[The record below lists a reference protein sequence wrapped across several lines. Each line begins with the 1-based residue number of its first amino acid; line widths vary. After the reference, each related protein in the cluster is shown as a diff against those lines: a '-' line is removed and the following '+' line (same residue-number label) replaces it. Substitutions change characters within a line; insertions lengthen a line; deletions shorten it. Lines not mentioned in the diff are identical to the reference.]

1 MTCCTLYIT
10 FQISTVAVLDI
21 AYSGFNRLAVTH
33 KTERLT
39 VLAKS
44 KLLWQRRK
52 IVISL
57 IKC

>member
-1 MTCCTLYIT
+1 MTRCTLYIT
-10 FQISTVAVLDI
+10 FQISAVAVLDI
-21 AYSGFNRLAVTH
+21 AYSGFNTLGVTH